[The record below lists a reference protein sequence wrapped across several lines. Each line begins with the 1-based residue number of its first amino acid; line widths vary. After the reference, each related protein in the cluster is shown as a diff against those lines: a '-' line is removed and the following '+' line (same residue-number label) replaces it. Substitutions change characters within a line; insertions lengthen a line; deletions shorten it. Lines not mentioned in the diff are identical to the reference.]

1 MTSPSALWENGKEG
15 GIDREIRNE
24 KILQKPWWWVVCLDQ
39 WTVSLCLFV
48 LNGRDRRWSNSNH
61 TDTIAPPLRSDFLKT
76 LQSII
81 LSSVAMAKY
90 IFVPPIEINPWH
102 NAVKRER
109 VKHVSA
115 ADLTTEEWIRN
126 YCKLHF
132 LNRAQSLIT
141 PINETRHTFT
151 WPIMWRETT
160 FPCEVWI
167 IILSA
172 INSIFYV
179 ITYSLIDCQLSKV
192 TLYRLQG
199 TRSRCYRWF
208 GHHLMPQLALWEVQ
222 GECVRIIFCSTW
234 KSIRKTWQ

>member
-1 MTSPSALWENGKEG
+1 MRRSCKSPYG
-15 GIDREIRNE
+15 GMFVWISE
-24 KILQKPWWWVVCLDQ
+24 QCPW
-39 WTVSLCLFV
+39 CLFV

-61 TDTIAPPLRSDFLKT
+61 THTIAPPLRLDFLKT

-81 LSSVAMAKY
+81 LASVAMAKY
-90 IFVPPIEINPWH
+90 KFVPPIEINPWH

-141 PINETRHTFT
+141 PINEAPETCHIFTR
-151 WPIMWRETT
+151 PIMWTKTT

-167 IILSA
+167 IILSP
-172 INSIFYV
+172 INIYFMKQH
-179 ITYSLIDCQLSKV
+179 T
-192 TLYRLQG
+192 
-199 TRSRCYRWF
+199 
-208 GHHLMPQLALWEVQ
+208 P
-222 GECVRIIFCSTW
+222 
-234 KSIRKTWQ
+234 